1 MESTDEVRFK
11 FGRNW
16 SSFLS
21 LLDES
26 RIQEAESSLK
36 GALNRSDLKGL
47 RFLDVGSGS
56 GLFSLAARRLGA
68 EVYSF
73 DYDPQSVAC
82 TQYLKDRY
90 FAKDSM
96 WTVEPGSAL

>member
-16 SSFLS
+16 TSFLS

-36 GALNRSDLKGL
+36 RALNLGIITLKTIGGCL
-47 RFLDVGSGS
+47 
-56 GLFSLAARRLGA
+56 
-68 EVYSF
+68 
-73 DYDPQSVAC
+73 PI
-82 TQYLKDRY
+82 TI
-90 FAKDSM
+90 
-96 WTVEPGSAL
+96 